1 MFLYYTF
8 HRGRRDEIMLW
19 YGPFTWLIFFL
30 VIGVVVYLVIRY
42 RLVVT
47 TRSTRNVLN
56 GDTGESPLEIL
67 EKRLARGE
75 ITTEEFERIKKKLEE
90 T

>member
-1 MFLYYTF
+1 
-8 HRGRRDEIMLW
+8 MLFW
-19 YGPFTWLIFFL
+19 YGPFTWLIFFI
-30 VIGVVVYLVIRY
+30 VIGVVVYLFIKY
-42 RLVVT
+42 RLAIT
-47 TRSTRNVLN
+47 TRSKRNALN

-75 ITTEEFERIKKKLEE
+75 ITAEEFERIKKKLEE

>member
-1 MFLYYTF
+1 MMF
-8 HRGRRDEIMLW
+8 W

-30 VIGVVVYLVIRY
+30 VIGVVVYLFIKY

-47 TRSTRNVLN
+47 TRGTRKALN
-56 GDTGESPLEIL
+56 GDTGDSPLEIL
-67 EKRLARGE
+67 EKRLAKGE
-75 ITTEEFERIKKKLEE
+75 ITAEEFERVKKKLEE